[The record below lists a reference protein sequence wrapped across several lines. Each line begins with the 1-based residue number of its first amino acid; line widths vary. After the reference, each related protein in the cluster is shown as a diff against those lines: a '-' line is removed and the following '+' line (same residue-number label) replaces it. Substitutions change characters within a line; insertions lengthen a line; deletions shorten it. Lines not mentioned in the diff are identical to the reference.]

1 MVWWELFAYKA
12 LHLWEKPLNNK
23 ITSIHFKITYF
34 YFYSTSY
41 MTITE
46 AFYTLGLLQ
55 CIDRTGFTLHSSIT
69 IKREESFGLYLQ
81 ILVLLSNVW
90 KICWVESNQ
99 CYSADKKS
107 EGERTNNQYFFLFQI
122 LILLVFVFVFANIF
136 YVSHLVLRL
145 ILTSST
151 FLKLS
156 SDIRHK
162 VSVKDSALVAC
173 DLKKKTSQHE
183 SANEKKTILE

>member
-34 YFYSTSY
+34 YFYSISY

-81 ILVLLSNVW
+81 NLVLFSNVW
-90 KICWVESNQ
+90 NICRLESNQ

-107 EGERTNNQYFFLFQI
+107 EGERTNNQYFFLF
-122 LILLVFVFVFANIF
+122 LDLDFASICIRIC
-136 YVSHLVLRL
+136 SR
-145 ILTSST
+145 
-151 FLKLS
+151 S
-156 SDIRHK
+156 SDIRQK
-162 VSVKDSALVAC
+162 VSAKDSALVAC